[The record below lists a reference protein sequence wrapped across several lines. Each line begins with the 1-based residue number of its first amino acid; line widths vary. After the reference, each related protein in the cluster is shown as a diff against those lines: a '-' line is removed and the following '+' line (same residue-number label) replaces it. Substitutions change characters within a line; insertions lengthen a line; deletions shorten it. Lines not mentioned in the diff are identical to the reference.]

1 MLTQCHIRGLAGLAI
16 PLISIVVSI
25 AYSPWFNIFNN
36 ALSDLGDPCRS
47 ATVLIFNAGLA
58 IGGLVIVVFA
68 LVDVLKYNVVLAI
81 ILEILGSFLTLI
93 GIINESYGYMH
104 FVVSAIFFISAA
116 VLLAYLALMLK
127 STLPLI
133 SFTIVVIVWT
143 VYFIFRIPKGAAIP
157 ETISI
162 VFASPWY
169 LKTINMLCRNIFR
182 SN

>member
-1 MLTQCHIRGLAGLAI
+1 MLIQCHIRGLAGLAI

-47 ATVLIFNAGLA
+47 ATALIFNAGLA

-81 ILEILGSFLTLI
+81 ILEILGSFLILI
-93 GIINESYGYMH
+93 GIINDSYGYMH
-104 FVVSAIFFISAA
+104 FVVSAIFFISAV
-116 VLLAYLALMLK
+116 VLLAYLALMLN

-133 SFTIVVIVWT
+133 SFTIVVSVWT